1 MAGLSPKQQEIF
13 DYIEATIGERGTA
26 PTVREIAAAMG
37 LKSVATVHRHLQKME
52 EKGVIRRD
60 LSLKKGVYTIQ
71 NTQEV

>member
-1 MAGLSPKQQEIF
+1 MTELSPKQQVILDFITET
-13 DYIEATIGERGTA
+13 IEKRGTA

-60 LSLKKGVYTIQ
+60 LSLTKGVYTIQ
-71 NTQEV
+71 NTQ